1 LFSEKTL
8 AGLMFLKKKDENS
21 DDMLEMSKEELHV
34 RWVNY
39 QLKQD
44 ENDNADQ
51 EIILT
56 EEPLKLSK

>member
-1 LFSEKTL
+1 
-8 AGLMFLKKKDENS
+8 MFLKKKDENS

-56 EEPLKLSK
+56 KEPLKLSK